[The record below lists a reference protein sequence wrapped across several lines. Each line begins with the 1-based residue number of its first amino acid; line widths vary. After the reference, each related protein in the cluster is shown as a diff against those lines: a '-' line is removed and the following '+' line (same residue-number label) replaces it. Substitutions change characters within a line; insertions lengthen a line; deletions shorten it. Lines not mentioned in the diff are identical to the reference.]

1 MFHFATLAK
10 ATMLALALSCAMSP
24 IIVAHEGHIHET
36 QDVEAEGA
44 PEIVDF
50 RVEKD
55 ASSGWNVFVTT
66 QNFEFT
72 PENVNQPHV
81 AGQGHAH
88 LYINGS
94 KLARLYGPAY
104 HIESLPFGPHELR
117 VVLETNEHH
126 EYAIVGR
133 PIDKTIEINVE

>member
-1 MFHFATLAK
+1 MPNLAAAAK
-10 ATMLALALSCAMSP
+10 AALLAIALSLAGAPLAL
-24 IIVAHEGHIHET
+24 AHEGHVHET
-36 QDVEAEGA
+36 QDVSAQDA

-55 ASSGWNVFVTT
+55 ASGGWNVFITT
-66 QNFEFT
+66 QNFTFT
-72 PENVNQPHV
+72 PEHVNQPHV
-81 AGQGHAH
+81 AGEGHAH

-104 HIESLPFGPHELR
+104 HIESLPYGPHEMR

-126 EYAIVGR
+126 EYAIAGR